1 MTDGKSDEKDGV
13 LIRVER
19 PAEGVARIVLGRPEA
34 GNAQNPQM
42 LHELNEA
49 FDEVAQ
55 DDAVKVVILAADG
68 KHFST
73 GHDLYGEWFSGPV
86 AEPVGTWG
94 GFSLP
99 GCEGWM
105 ALEEE
110 LFLGMCWRWRNLPKP
125 TIASVQGKVIGA
137 GLMLVW
143 PCDLIVAAEDAEFS
157 DPVVAFGMNGV
168 EYFAH
173 AFELGAR
180 KAKELLF
187 TGGAIGAAEA
197 LTLGMVNRVVARADL
212 ETHTLELASRIARM
226 PSIGLKLA
234 KQSVNQS
241 QDAQGYW
248 TALQAAFS
256 LHQLG
261 HSHHREVFGGIH
273 VDPNGAD
280 LIRELSGG
288 KGAARKVSTAAGSGP
303 R

>member
-1 MTDGKSDEKDGV
+1 MSDDKDEA
-13 LIRVER
+13 LIRIER
-19 PAEGVARIVLGRPEA
+19 PADGIARIVLGRAEV

-42 LHELNEA
+42 LHELNAA

-55 DDAVKVVILAADG
+55 DDAIKVAILAADG
-68 KHFST
+68 RHFST
-73 GHDLYGEWFSGPV
+73 GHDLYADWLSGPI
-86 AEPVGTWG
+86 AEPVGTWA
-94 GFSLP
+94 GFALP

-105 ALEEE
+105 AVEEE

-125 TIASVQGKVIGA
+125 TIASVQGKVIAA

-143 PCDLIVAAEDAEFS
+143 PCDLIVAADDAEFS
-157 DPVVAFGMNGV
+157 DPVVAFGMNGH
-168 EYFAH
+168 EYFVH
-173 AFELGAR
+173 AWELGAR

-187 TGGAIGAAEA
+187 TGGAIGAADA
-197 LTLGMVNRVVARADL
+197 MALGMVNRVVQRADL
-212 ETHTLELASRIARM
+212 EAATLELASRVARM

-241 QDAQGYW
+241 LDAQGYW
-248 TALQAAFS
+248 TAVQAAFS

-261 HSHHREVFGGIH
+261 HSHHREVFDGLH

-288 KGAARKVSTAAGSGP
+288 KGGARKVRTSADP
-303 R
+303 L